1 VPDIGCAFPDGYPP
15 SLAADMV
22 VRQVFSLPYHDL
34 QAEMDRLDAARRGG
48 ALSPKVA
55 YSLFVVRNLIRR
67 RLEGVSE
74 DEIRRR
80 AEAFAEI
87 FAA

>member
-1 VPDIGCAFPDGYPP
+1 MSELGCAFPEGYPP
-15 SLAADMV
+15 AVAADMLT
-22 VRQVFSLPYHDL
+22 RQIFNLPYREL
-34 QAEMDRLDAARRGG
+34 QTEMDRLVAAR
-48 ALSPKVA
+48 ASEELSPKVS
-55 YSLFVVRNLIRR
+55 YSLFVLLNLIRR